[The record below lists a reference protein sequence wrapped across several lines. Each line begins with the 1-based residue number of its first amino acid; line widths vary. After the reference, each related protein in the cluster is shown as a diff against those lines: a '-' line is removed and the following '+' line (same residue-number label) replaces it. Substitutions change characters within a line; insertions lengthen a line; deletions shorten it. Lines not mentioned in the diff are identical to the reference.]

1 MIELE
6 YVGVGIAASIVWL
19 AGMLY
24 ARWNKLNKGNFNQKP
39 LAIHTFDDKESPY
52 HPSVLFFEEEWQGH
66 RYYMAETPFSD
77 TYPIRGKNYRDQF
90 ECPSIHV
97 SDDGLHWSEI
107 CENPIDRLEREN
119 LLSLDYFSDPHLVY
133 KADAIECWYRISRR
147 HGDYENH
154 NDVSIIRKV
163 TVDGKQWSERET
175 LAILTD
181 EHPLGNMVIS
191 PAVLYRENTYQMW
204 YVDSIDGQRHIA
216 YSTSPDGFCWSKK
229 TNCLLT
235 GRDINPWHM
244 DVSFIDSVYRLII
257 YDRIDLSLWSSIDGK
272 TFCYVKSL
280 LLHSDVIGSFYYREL
295 YRACLI
301 KADNLYRLY
310 FSANDMRTTSIGV
323 MEGTTPEELKL
334 ISVDDSQ
341 NCHFHGFVFLYT
353 YMKYKSLLFLK
364 KRLCIMVKQTGRIKA
379 GK

>member
-1 MIELE
+1 MNILLGIWLSARPYCIEKALIRC
-6 YVGVGIAASIVWL
+6 GMWTASTD
-19 AGMLY
+19 
-24 ARWNKLNKGNFNQKP
+24 N
-39 LAIHTFDDKESPY
+39 
-52 HPSVLFFEEEWQGH
+52 
-66 RYYMAETPFSD
+66 
-77 TYPIRGKNYRDQF
+77 
-90 ECPSIHV
+90 
-97 SDDGLHWSEI
+97 
-107 CENPIDRLEREN
+107 
-119 LLSLDYFSDPHLVY
+119 
-133 KADAIECWYRISRR
+133 
-147 HGDYENH
+147 
-154 NDVSIIRKV
+154 
-163 TVDGKQWSERET
+163 
-175 LAILTD
+175 AILPI
-181 EHPLGNMVIS
+181 PLHLTVSAG
-191 PAVLYRENTYQMW
+191 A
-204 YVDSIDGQRHIA
+204 
-216 YSTSPDGFCWSKK
+216 KK
-229 TNCLLT
+229 TNCLLA

-244 DVSFIDSVYRLII
+244 DVSFIDGVYRLII

-272 TFCYVKSL
+272 TFCYLKSL